1 MPNQIEPIF
10 IYNNKLKFDKY
21 KKFTLQFSN
30 DDEITEVLFKQFKD
44 YFISMDCFIEL
55 SNDVKR
61 STQYKR
67 IKEIQDITN
76 NILISHID
84 FGLLTKHRSHFT
96 ETIECFDFKKKW
108 NTNSKYWFTI

>member
-1 MPNQIEPIF
+1 MPNQIEPVF
-10 IYNNKLKFDKY
+10 IYNNKLKFDKD

-30 DDEITEVLFKQFKD
+30 DDEITEVLLKQFKD

-67 IKEIQDITN
+67 TKGIRDITN

-96 ETIECFDFKKKW
+96 ETIECFYLKKKM
-108 NTNSKYWFTI
+108 KYKQ